1 MENIEYE
8 LRTFKNLQNRFA
20 LYKNWSSDIN
30 GNRFNTNCHSEIEII
45 YTISEEETIGIN
57 NDTYITHAG
66 DLTVVNSGH
75 IHTGIGEHWCHHA
88 MIPPN
93 DFLDHLGISIPMF
106 SIQPHIQDPDL
117 SRLFLNIIEETERPG
132 PENFRSILTRIAAER
147 FLVTL
152 LRDYGTNSTANVPTS
167 VNSAEF
173 AITSKVLNFLNIHF
187 AEDFS
192 IDSISESI
200 GVTTPY
206 MCHCVKKITGASII
220 DHLKM
225 IRCRAAHHYLMH
237 TDKKINEIATL
248 CGFNG
253 RSYFAKVYREIM
265 GVAPSEVDRSPFFN
279 NLSEQTMQ

>member
-1 MENIEYE
+1 MGNIEYE

-20 LYKNWSSDIN
+20 LYKNWSPENKGS
-30 GNRFNTNCHSEIEII
+30 FNTNCHSEIEII
-45 YTISEEETIGIN
+45 YTISDEEAIGIN
-57 NDTYITHAG
+57 NDTFHTRAG

-75 IHTGIGEHWCHHA
+75 IHTGIGDHWCHHA

-106 SIQPHIQDPDL
+106 TIQPSIRDPEL
-117 SRLFLNIIEETERPG
+117 SKLFLDIIAETERPG
-132 PENFRSILTRIAAER
+132 SDVFRSVLTRIAAER

-152 LRDYGTNSTANVPTS
+152 LRDYGTNHVSNVPTS

-192 IDSISESI
+192 IDQISESI

-206 MCHCVKKITGASII
+206 MCHCVKQITGASII

-225 IRCRAAHHYLMH
+225 IRCRAAHHYLLH

-265 GVAPSEVDRSPFFN
+265 GVAPSEVDRTPFSQKYPE
-279 NLSEQTMQ
+279 SE